1 MTAGK
6 LTKTSIGGHRVVN
19 ARGRACVDI
28 VRVFEYLKD
37 DIKKG
42 RHQKQYTYSLSS
54 TNHEESS
61 RRETP
66 AYKSLPALPATPPHD
81 EPDSQ

>member
-6 LTKTSIGGHRVVN
+6 LTKTTIGRHKVVN
-19 ARGRACVDI
+19 ARGRACVY
-28 VRVFEYLKD
+28 FEYFTEYLKD
-37 DIKKG
+37 DIGKG
-42 RHQKQYTYSLSS
+42 RHQKHTVYSLSS

-61 RRETP
+61 QRETP
-66 AYKSLPALPATPPHD
+66 AYKSLPALPATPPPD